1 MPMRL
6 SRRTQSWILN
16 GSIAAFGLA
25 CHLDQTS
32 VQEIRTSNAI
42 PMVTSPDRD
51 TESQTIP
58 ELPTIESPMPSELTG
73 PVAATSPGIDAAIW
87 LHIPDPSVAAEVLD
101 NRLRLTRFGQDSIR
115 SEYED
120 IYEKTKRLVA
130 EISRPEKQFRLTL
143 ADALRRALLNNY
155 QIKVDGYAPAIST
168 AQIVQSEAAFDAA
181 FFANI
186 NRNNT
191 DRPTPSQLLA
201 SQTDT
206 TQVAGGI
213 RKLLATGATM
223 TLTQT
228 MIRVDNP
235 GFQFQTINPSWT
247 QNFTVELRQPVLK
260 NFGIDFNRAQIN
272 IRKNERKINQE
283 LFRQRVIEVLNNT
296 EQAYWQ
302 LVAARRDVVISA
314 ELLAQARK
322 TYDMIDARKDFDAY
336 KTLLYRSDANVK
348 QQEFAY
354 IDVKNRVRNAEDQL
368 LNLMNDSSLPL
379 SAEYEII
386 PVDGPTIQEI
396 VRDRFA
402 TIETAIERRPE
413 VVQARHSVDTA
424 RIGLGVAK
432 NQALPQLDV
441 VYRMTMNGLGADAD
455 EAFDQMTGN
464 NFSDH
469 FVGIEFLWFFGER
482 GERAGIRVAS
492 LQQSQAVLRYK
503 QAIDSVITDC
513 RVAMR
518 NIETNF
524 EQLDPSYQGVIAAS
538 ENLRSLQERQENKSP
553 PQLDTILNAQTQLA
567 QSRRALLQSAVNYNI
582 ALVDVERAKG
592 TLLEYNNIVV
602 SESP

>member
-6 SRRTQSWILN
+6 SRRTQFWILN
-16 GSIAAFGLA
+16 GSLAAFGLA
-25 CHLDQTS
+25 CQLGQTT
-32 VQEIRTSNAI
+32 VEEIRPSNAI
-42 PMVTSPDRD
+42 PMATSASADRD
-51 TESQTIP
+51 SQSIP

-73 PVAATSPGIDAAIW
+73 PVAPTSPGIDAAMW

-101 NRLRLTRFGQDSIR
+101 NRLRLTRFGQESIR

-120 IYEKTKRLVA
+120 VYEKTKRLVA

-223 TLTQT
+223 TLTQA

-272 IRKNERKINQE
+272 IRKNERKINEE

-441 VYRMTMNGLGADAD
+441 VYRMTMNGLGANSD

-592 TLLEYNNIVV
+592 TLLEYNNIVI
-602 SESP
+602 SEAP